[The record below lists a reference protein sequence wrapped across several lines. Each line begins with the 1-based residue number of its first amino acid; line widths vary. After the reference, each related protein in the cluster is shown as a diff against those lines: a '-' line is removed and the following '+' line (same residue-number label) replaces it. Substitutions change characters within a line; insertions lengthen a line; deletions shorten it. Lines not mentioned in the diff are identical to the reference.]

1 MYVLIGL
8 HLLMIFDS
16 LICSWANGV
25 ASSTFNFYAGISRE
39 EFPPEVPKWKW
50 LEKTLE
56 GVRSGVITPETIKD
70 DLINGVLK
78 VRTVLL
84 SP

>member
-1 MYVLIGL
+1 
-8 HLLMIFDS
+8 MIIDS

-25 ASSTFNFYAGISRE
+25 ASRTYNFYASMSRE
-39 EFPPEVPKWKW
+39 EFPPEAPKWKW

-56 GVRSGVITPETIKD
+56 GVRTGVITPETIRD

-78 VRTVLL
+78 VRIVLPSYL
-84 SP
+84 FVMNF

>member
-1 MYVLIGL
+1 
-8 HLLMIFDS
+8 MIIDS

-25 ASSTFNFYAGISRE
+25 ASRTYNFYAGMSRE
-39 EFPPEVPKWKW
+39 EFPPEAPKWKW

-56 GVRSGVITPETIKD
+56 GVRTGVITPETIRD

-78 VRTVLL
+78 VRTVL
-84 SP
+84 P